1 VGKVGDGVGE
11 EVVKEVKVSFNGFIK
26 RVKYWEEDIRF
37 MGKVVEAVVLSEK
50 IPMAEAQRLAQMFK
64 KPIKNK
70 DVVVLPPLNR

>member
-1 VGKVGDGVGE
+1 MGE

>member
-1 VGKVGDGVGE
+1 MGKVGDGVGE

>member
-1 VGKVGDGVGE
+1 MGKVGDGVGE

-26 RVKYWEEDIRF
+26 RVKYWEENIRF